1 MPAERHIL
9 NTFRLT
15 GIVTATTILASG
27 RKCGIWGG
35 SLFFRIAAGKWQ
47 LRFCD
52 IDVAT
57 EFIDVLVAVGL
68 EGDER

>member
-1 MPAERHIL
+1 MPAERRIL
-9 NTFRLT
+9 NTIRPYRDCP
-15 GIVTATTILASG
+15 ATTILASG
-27 RKCGIWGG
+27 RNCGIWGG